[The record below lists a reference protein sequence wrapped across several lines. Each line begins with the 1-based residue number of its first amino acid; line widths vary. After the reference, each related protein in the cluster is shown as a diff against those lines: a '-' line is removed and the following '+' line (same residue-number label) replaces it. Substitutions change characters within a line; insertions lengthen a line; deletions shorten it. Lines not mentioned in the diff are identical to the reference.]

1 MADTRLNK
9 AARDRLQAVLAA
21 YGADPA
27 RWPERDR
34 ELAPWLGA
42 ADPVLTTSL
51 NEART
56 MDSVLKRA
64 SHPAAPAGAAERL
77 VARVDALPGKV
88 VPIAR
93 PAQARAPTRRAALP
107 RRLAVLSALAASLA
121 LGLYL
126 GASGRGDW
134 LTPPLLAEESPENM
148 SAEFDVLDSTLQLFE
163 DHVEP

>member
-1 MADTRLNK
+1 MADSGPNK

-27 RWPERDR
+27 HWPERDR
-34 ELAPWLGA
+34 ELAQWLGA
-42 ADPVLTTSL
+42 ADPVLATSL
-51 NEART
+51 NDART
-56 MDSVLKRA
+56 MDRVLTRA
-64 SHPAAPAGAAERL
+64 SHPAAPAGAVDRL
-77 VARVDALPGKV
+77 VARVDGLPGKI

-93 PAQARAPTRRAALP
+93 PGRARAHARRAALP

-148 SAEFDVLDSTLQLFE
+148 SSELDVLDSTVQLFE
-163 DHVEP
+163 DHI